1 MVNHSREKVALAVF
15 LVLVIGG
22 FAGLASYLAVGHTWN
37 VAASNIDD
45 ATGSMEGYTAIIFKG
60 LTPKT
65 TADTQ
70 KKTLQS
76 GTSASAPN
84 TNTEP
89 NSSSTDAGS
98 SASASASKDTASPS
112 SSSSSSIGAGGTAN
126 KTNGLTSIK
135 TPLSLDDV
143 QKSYEEKK
151 ATVLTVNVDNLAY
164 YNDGL
169 ILRKG
174 NQRFG
179 IFSISSTDSLEKIDA
194 QIAYFKRYKVDFIVA
209 VVPEKRLATS
219 VSGIDIV
226 ISTANEG
233 LFIMGETINGTF
245 YVGSP
250 QVESVGVILVSP
262 SRVVSAKVLQEL

>member
-60 LTPKT
+60 LTPKET
-65 TADTQ
+65 TDTQ
-70 KKTLQS
+70 KNILQS
-76 GTSASAPN
+76 GTSASVPN
-84 TNTEP
+84 TSTETD
-89 NSSSTDAGS
+89 SSSANIESRANGS
-98 SASASASKDTASPS
+98 SSKDTASTS
-112 SSSSSSIGAGGTAN
+112 SSSSGSTGSSSTATT
-126 KTNGLTSIK
+126 TNGLTSIK
-135 TPLSLDDV
+135 TPLTLADV

-151 ATVLTVNVDNLAY
+151 ATVLTVNVENLAY

-169 ILRKG
+169 ILQKG
-174 NQRFG
+174 KQRFG

-226 ISTANEG
+226 ISRANED

-245 YVGSP
+245 YVDSP
-250 QVESVGVILVSP
+250 QVESVGVVLISP